1 METTDTRTKILDVA
15 QDLIQRVGVN
25 AMSYRD
31 ISEAVGIRNAGVHYH
46 FPTKDALISALLER
60 YSAYVLG
67 LLDRILA
74 SPEPAETKLRRYFAL
89 FETTLSSGDRD
100 KACLGGM
107 LGAENESLDSSLTE
121 QVANFYRAN
130 ESRLAAILSEGQRSG
145 EFKFAGDADTMAV
158 LVFSTLQGG
167 MLLSRVKGDV
177 AEYRTLLDR
186 LIMTVKG

>member
-1 METTDTRTKILDVA
+1 MNTADTRTKILDVA

-31 ISEAVGIRNAGVHYH
+31 ISSAIGIRNAGVHYH

-60 YSAYVLG
+60 YSVYVLG
-67 LLDRILA
+67 LLDQIVA

-89 FETTLSSGDRD
+89 FETTLSSGERD

-107 LGAENESLDSSLTE
+107 LGAENESLNLSLSE

-130 ESRLAAILSEGQRSG
+130 ENRLAAILTEGQQSG
-145 EFKFAGDADTMAV
+145 AFKFAGDAETMAV
-158 LVFSTLQGG
+158 LVFSALQGG

-177 AEYRTLLDR
+177 AEYRAILDR
-186 LIMTVKG
+186 LILAVKG

>member
-1 METTDTRTKILDVA
+1 MNTADTRTKILDVA

-31 ISEAVGIRNAGVHYH
+31 ISEAIGIRNAGIHYH
-46 FPTKDALISALLER
+46 FPTKDGLISALLER

-67 LLDRILA
+67 LLDQTIA
-74 SPEPAETKLRRYFAL
+74 SPESAETKLRRYFAL
-89 FETTLSSGDRD
+89 FETTLLSGNQD
-100 KACLGGM
+100 KVCLGAM

-130 ESRLAAILSEGQRSG
+130 ESRLVVILTEGQQSG
-145 EFKFAGDADTMAV
+145 AFKFAGDEETMAV

-167 MLLSRVKGDV
+167 LLLSRVKGNV
-177 AEYRTLLDR
+177 AEYRAMLER
-186 LIMTVKG
+186 LIMVVKG